1 MEDRMTST
9 LKEFFDVQK
18 PVIVGSSLEV
28 DGKTWNPVV
37 PERVKACLE
46 MVRDG
51 RGHFS

>member
-1 MEDRMTST
+1 MTST
-9 LKEFFDVQK
+9 LKKFLVVQMT
-18 PVIVGSSLEV
+18 VIVGSSPEE

-51 RGHFS
+51 RGNCS